1 MEDAPALAGLSREET
16 LQGLDSIQEFH
27 GLAYDWHPQ
36 ISPETIF
43 ASTEAAGFLL
53 RTKIR
58 AAIELLDQL
67 YQYGEAGSIRITELG
82 KETFEEEEVP
92 ELPEEE

>member
-1 MEDAPALAGLSREET
+1 MWEQGDGLFRSAERKRPAPRSAESIYGATEGAG
-16 LQGLDSIQEFH
+16 
-27 GLAYDWHPQ
+27 Y
-36 ISPETIF
+36 
-43 ASTEAAGFLL
+43 LL
-53 RTKIR
+53 RTRIR